1 MSRLLIA
8 LPLLVAAATV
18 HAAGLA
24 VPVSP
29 QRTTVI
35 GGQTQA
41 FSARF
46 YDAQNR
52 PLAGEAVRFGNDACG
67 TLLNGQFNSTT
78 LTDASGLATMPFTAL
93 NYGFIRCTMTATAVS
108 GGPSISFDVVTL
120 RADPTNISIT
130 TTTDPVEPRP
140 GQPFRV
146 TARPRYGNFPLYNV
160 DVTARVVAGT
170 ASASLGSGSSNSGQD
185 GFVQVNVTPDGRMGD
200 YDIELAYLGKVV
212 RMPVKAPANPWQ
224 DLWWSGLAE
233 NGWGMSIIQHRDILF
248 TNIYAYDDAGKPTW
262 YVMPSGEWN
271 AAHTAFSGDVFLPR
285 GAPYSDYDVSRFDV
299 GAPAGRATLTFDGAN
314 VASMNYTIQGRSGH
328 KSLTRMFYGEGA
340 ASVMQGVG
348 DLWWGGL
355 AQNGWGMSVLQQGR
369 DLFTLWFTYD
379 ETGAAT
385 WFVMPAGSWIDARTF
400 RGGLYQSAGSPW
412 LGKQYDPS
420 ALRMT
425 DLGWY
430 VLHFNE
436 DGSATYQYSMGGAAV
451 VTLPLTRIPF

>member
-8 LPLLVAAATV
+8 LPMLATAAFAQ
-18 HAAGLA
+18 AAGMAL
-24 VPVSP
+24 PVSP

-35 GGQTQA
+35 GGQTQTFA
-41 FSARF
+41 ARF
-46 YDAQNR
+46 FDAQGR
-52 PLAGEAVRFGNDACG
+52 ALVGETVRFGNDACG
-67 TLLNGQFNSTT
+67 TFANGAFNATT
-78 LTDASGLATMPFTAL
+78 VTDASGTATMPFTAL
-93 NYGFIRCTMTATAVS
+93 NTGFIRCTVNATAAS
-108 GGPSISFDVVTL
+108 GPTAAFEVVTF
-120 RADPTNISIT
+120 RADPTNVTIAT
-130 TTTDPVEPRP
+130 TMDPVEPRP

-146 TARPRYGNFPLYNV
+146 TAAPRFGQFPLYNL

-170 ASASLGSGSSNSGQD
+170 ASASLGSTTGNSGQD
-185 GFVQVNVTPDGRMGD
+185 GFIQVNVTPDGRIGD
-200 YDIELAYLGKVV
+200 YDIEFTYVGKTV
-212 RMPVKAPANPWQ
+212 RLPVKAPANPWQ
-224 DLWWSGLAE
+224 DLWWSGYAE

-285 GAPYSDYDVSRFDV
+285 GAPYSNYDVARFDV

-314 VASMNYTIQGRSGH
+314 VASMDYTIQGRSGR

-340 ASVMQGVG
+340 AAVVPGVG

-385 WFVMPAGSWIDARTF
+385 WFVMPAGSWSDSRTF
-400 RGGLYQSAGSPW
+400 RGGLYRSASSPW

-420 ALRMT
+420 ALRMSE
-425 DLGWY
+425 LGWY
-430 VLHFNE
+430 ALHFNE
-436 DGSATYQYSMGGAAV
+436 DGSASYQYSMGGAPV